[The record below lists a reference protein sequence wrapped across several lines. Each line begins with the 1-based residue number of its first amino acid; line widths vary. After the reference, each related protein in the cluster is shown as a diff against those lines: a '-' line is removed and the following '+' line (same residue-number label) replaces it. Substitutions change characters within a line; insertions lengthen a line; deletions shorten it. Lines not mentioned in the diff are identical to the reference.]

1 MKLSQLLFWILETQ
15 DFPTNVHLEPNLG
28 MMGVQKK
35 KNVYI
40 CGPGLQITGVSS
52 PKPTGFLY
60 QNSAHT
66 NAWAPAK
73 QSPGYRY

>member
-35 KNVYI
+35 NVYCFLRCV
-40 CGPGLQITGVSS
+40 CGTIQAWAPDYMWLFSKTYW
-52 PKPTGFLY
+52 FLY

-66 NAWAPAK
+66 NA
-73 QSPGYRY
+73 